1 MGFVKNNH
9 PNRVVPGCGAPVG
22 ALERTQAQAMVEGV
36 ETGTGRW
43 HQVVRE
49 HIEARA
55 GSPDIA
61 VLCDRWR
68 QSRDAQGRAPLA
80 AFADGLW
87 HRLHGRLMLLRREP
101 ASDPADGAGDDF
113 VYGHYGSEICR
124 HTGIDRTGT
133 RLSELGPQRAAL
145 LGALQTEALQRGQ
158 PIYAVH
164 AAERGQPVFTW
175 ELLILP
181 LAPSDGGE
189 WVLVYC
195 RPLQMRHELYA
206 DVVDASGDALLALR
220 RVDTPDAG
228 EPQDEGGGWL
238 VLMANPRLAEL
249 FEIDRDSLAGR
260 LVHRV
265 LPDWR
270 LLHAEEECLQVMRS
284 GRVGR
289 ITRVL
294 MAADGRLRYLQVQ
307 IAPMSGGVLLSLS
320 DETDLHEDRNRLRHL
335 AATDALTTLANRR
348 LFDEQLRD
356 QVEQARASG
365 QPLVLVMADIDAFK
379 AYNDRYGH
387 SAGDDCLRQFAL
399 LFKAVFTRQSD
410 LAARYGGE
418 EFAVLLPGTGL
429 EGATALVERLI
440 ELLHQRRLPH
450 AASPVAGHVTASF
463 GAAAFDPAR
472 DHDELSLLRRADSAL
487 YQAKQTGRDRLCVV
501 STDGTPTR

>member
-1 MGFVKNNH
+1 M
-9 PNRVVPGCGAPVG
+9 
-22 ALERTQAQAMVEGV
+22 
-36 ETGTGRW
+36 
-43 HQVVRE
+43 
-49 HIEARA
+49 
-55 GSPDIA
+55 
-61 VLCDRWR
+61 
-68 QSRDAQGRAPLA
+68 
-80 AFADGLW
+80 
-87 HRLHGRLMLLRREP
+87 
-101 ASDPADGAGDDF
+101 
-113 VYGHYGSEICR
+113 
-124 HTGIDRTGT
+124 
-133 RLSELGPQRAAL
+133 
-145 LGALQTEALQRGQ
+145 
-158 PIYAVH
+158 
-164 AAERGQPVFTW
+164 
-175 ELLILP
+175 
-181 LAPSDGGE
+181 
-189 WVLVYC
+189 
-195 RPLQMRHELYA
+195 
-206 DVVDASGDALLALR
+206 
-220 RVDTPDAG
+220 
-228 EPQDEGGGWL
+228 
-238 VLMANPRLAEL
+238 
-249 FEIDRDSLAGR
+249 
-260 LVHRV
+260 HRV

-270 LLHAEEECLQVMRS
+270 LLHAEQECLQVMRS

>member
-1 MGFVKNNH
+1 
-9 PNRVVPGCGAPVG
+9 
-22 ALERTQAQAMVEGV
+22 MVEGV
-36 ETGTGRW
+36 ETGSGCW

-49 HIEARA
+49 DIEARA
-55 GSPDIA
+55 GSADIA
-61 VLCDRWR
+61 VLCHRWR
-68 QSRDAQGRAPLA
+68 QRRDAQGRVPLA

-101 ASDPADGAGDDF
+101 SPGPAEGQDGADSDF

-124 HTGIDRTGT
+124 HTGIDRTGS
-133 RLSELGPQRAAL
+133 RLSELGPRRAAL
-145 LGALQTEALQRGQ
+145 LGALQTEALQQGR

-164 AAERGQPVFTW
+164 VAERGQPVFTW
-175 ELLILP
+175 ERLILP
-181 LAPSDGGE
+181 LAPSDGAE

-220 RVDTPDAG
+220 RVDAPDDAGEGAVGDAG
-228 EPQDEGGGWL
+228 EPGGGWL

-249 FEIDRDSLAGR
+249 FEIDRESLAGR

-270 LLHAEEECLQVMRS
+270 LLHAEHDCLQVMRS
-284 GRVGR
+284 GRVRR

-356 QVEQARASG
+356 LVEQARTGG

-399 LFKAVFTRQSD
+399 LFKAVFTRQGD

-440 ELLHQRRLPH
+440 ALLHQRRLPH
-450 AASPVAGHVTASF
+450 AASPVAAHVTASF
-463 GAAAFDPAR
+463 GAAAFDPER

-501 STDGTPTR
+501 STDGMPTR